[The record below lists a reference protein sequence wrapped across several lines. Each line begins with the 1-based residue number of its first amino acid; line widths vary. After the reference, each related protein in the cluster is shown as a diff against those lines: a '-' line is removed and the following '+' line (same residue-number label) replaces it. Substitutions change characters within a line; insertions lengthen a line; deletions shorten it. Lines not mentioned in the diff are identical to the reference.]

1 MKKIKNP
8 LLSPAFSITIVIIL
22 ILFIVWNQNPDLYT
36 DLKDSYATTTEL
48 IERTDTLRVYTFPNY
63 FTDEIISQFEDRFN
77 VEVEVGYYDSNEEM
91 VEHLQGGNIVDV
103 IVPTDYIVAFL
114 SNEGFLEPI
123 DRSKL
128 PNYEFLDGRFR
139 EMDYDYA
146 NQYSIPYFW
155 GSVGISYNR
164 NYVMGLPLSW
174 ETILDPN
181 QVGHFRN
188 RISILDDVRMTLGIS
203 LIALGYNPNTKNED
217 EIAEATQKLIDI
229 IPYLR
234 MINSENLEE
243 HFETDEIVIG
253 MYWSGSAAKAANDN
267 RNLRYVLPSEGSIF
281 FVDNLAIPVNSTAK
295 TIAFE
300 FINYLLDP
308 MVAAQLTNENFFAN
322 PVTHSR
328 RYIDR
333 LILKGPAY
341 KNPFLSPNIYVIED
355 LGEFTPIYQK
365 YWEMFKDSAA
375 VRMNED
381 DMRIQR
387 TENRILLF

>member
-1 MKKIKNP
+1 MKLIKN
-8 LLSPAFSITIVIIL
+8 LLQSPAFSVTVLIIL
-22 ILFIVWNQNPDLYT
+22 IIFVVWSRNPNLYT
-36 DLKDSYATTTEL
+36 DIRDSYTSNQILTD
-48 IERTDTLRVYTFPNY
+48 RTDTLRVYTFPNY

-77 VEVEVGYYDSNEEM
+77 IDVVIEYYDSNEEM
-91 VEHLQGGNIVDV
+91 VEYLRQGKIVDV

-114 SNEGFLEPI
+114 SREGFLEPI
-123 DRSKL
+123 DRTKL

-146 NQYSIPYFW
+146 NQFSIPYFW
-155 GSVGISYNR
+155 GSVGISYNQ

-174 ETILDPN
+174 ETILDPAK
-181 QVGHFRN
+181 VGHLRN
-188 RISILDDVRMTLGIS
+188 RISILDDVRMSMGIS
-203 LIALGYNPNTKNED
+203 LISLGYSPNTRNED
-217 EIAEATQKLIDI
+217 EIAEATQRLIDI

-234 MINSENLEE
+234 MINSENLEDDFKTE
-243 HFETDEIVIG
+243 DVVIG
-253 MYWSGSAAKAANDN
+253 MYWSGSSAKAVNDN
-267 RNLRYVLPSEGSIF
+267 RNLRYILPAEGSIF
-281 FVDNLAIPVNSTAK
+281 FVDNLAIPINSTAK

-308 MVAAQLTNENFFAN
+308 MVAAQLTNQNFFAN

-355 LGEFTPIYQK
+355 LEEATPIYQK
-365 YWEMFKDSAA
+365 YWDMFKDSAD
-375 VRMNED
+375 VKMNQDTRILRTD
-381 DMRIQR
+381 D
-387 TENRILLF
+387 RILLF

>member
-1 MKKIKNP
+1 MKLIKN
-8 LLSPAFSITIVIIL
+8 LLQSPAFSVTVLIIL
-22 ILFIVWNQNPDLYT
+22 IIFVVWSRNPNLYT
-36 DLKDSYATTTEL
+36 DIRDSYTSNQILTD
-48 IERTDTLRVYTFPNY
+48 RTDTLRVYTFPNY

-77 VEVEVGYYDSNEEM
+77 IDVVIEYYDSNEEM
-91 VEHLQGGNIVDV
+91 VEYLRQGKIVDV

-114 SNEGFLEPI
+114 SREGFLEPI
-123 DRSKL
+123 DRTKL

-146 NQYSIPYFW
+146 NQFSIPYFW
-155 GSVGISYNR
+155 GSVGISYNQ

-174 ETILDPN
+174 DTILDPAK
-181 QVGHFRN
+181 VGHLRN
-188 RISILDDVRMTLGIS
+188 RISILDDVRMSMGIS
-203 LIALGYNPNTKNED
+203 LISLGYSPNTRNED
-217 EIAEATQKLIDI
+217 EIAEATQRLIDI

-234 MINSENLEE
+234 MINSENLEDDFKTE
-243 HFETDEIVIG
+243 DVVIG
-253 MYWSGSAAKAANDN
+253 MYWSGSSAKAVNDN
-267 RNLRYVLPSEGSIF
+267 RNLRYILPAEGSIF
-281 FVDNLAIPVNSTAK
+281 FVDNLAIPINSTAK

-308 MVAAQLTNENFFAN
+308 MVAAQLTNQNFFAN

-355 LGEFTPIYQK
+355 LEEATPIYQK
-365 YWEMFKDSAA
+365 YWDMFKDSAD
-375 VRMNED
+375 VKMNQD
-381 DMRIQR
+381 TRILR
-387 TENRILLF
+387 TEDRILLF

>member
-1 MKKIKNP
+1 MKLIKN
-8 LLSPAFSITIVIIL
+8 LLQSPAFSVTVLIIL
-22 ILFIVWNQNPDLYT
+22 IIFVVWSRNPNLYT
-36 DLKDSYATTTEL
+36 DIRDSYTSNQILTD
-48 IERTDTLRVYTFPNY
+48 RTDTLRVYTFPNY

-77 VEVEVGYYDSNEEM
+77 IDVVIEYYDSNEEM
-91 VEHLQGGNIVDV
+91 VEYLRQGKIVDV

-114 SNEGFLEPI
+114 SREGFLEPI
-123 DRSKL
+123 DRTKL

-146 NQYSIPYFW
+146 NQFSIPYFW
-155 GSVGISYNR
+155 GSVGISYNQ

-174 ETILDPN
+174 DTILDPAK
-181 QVGHFRN
+181 VGHLRN
-188 RISILDDVRMTLGIS
+188 RISILDDVRMSMGIS
-203 LIALGYNPNTKNED
+203 LISLGYSPNTRNED
-217 EIAEATQKLIDI
+217 EIAEATQRLIDI

-234 MINSENLEE
+234 MINSENLEDDFKTE
-243 HFETDEIVIG
+243 DVVIG
-253 MYWSGSAAKAANDN
+253 MYWSGSSAKAVNDN
-267 RNLRYVLPSEGSIF
+267 RNLRYILPAEGSIF
-281 FVDNLAIPVNSTAK
+281 FVDNLAIPINSTAK

-308 MVAAQLTNENFFAN
+308 MVAAQLTNQNFFAN

-355 LGEFTPIYQK
+355 LEEATPIYQK
-365 YWEMFKDSAA
+365 YWDMFKDSAD
-375 VRMNED
+375 VKMNQDTRILRTD
-381 DMRIQR
+381 D
-387 TENRILLF
+387 RILLF

>member
-1 MKKIKNP
+1 MTNKLIS
-8 LLSPAFSITIVIIL
+8 SPQFSITVIIIMML
-22 ILFIVWNQNPDLYT
+22 LVVWYRNPDIFT
-36 DLKDSYATTTEL
+36 DIKETYTTTQEL
-48 IERTDTLRVYTFPNY
+48 MDRSDTLRVYSFPNY
-63 FTDEIISQFEDRFN
+63 FTEEIISQFEDRFN
-77 VEVEVGYYDSNEEM
+77 VEVVIDYYDSNEEM
-91 VEHLQGGNIVDV
+91 IAQMQQGKQADV

-114 SNEGFLEPI
+114 AREGYLEPI

-155 GSVGISYNR
+155 GSVGISYNQH
-164 NYVMGLPLSW
+164 YVMGLPLSW
-174 ETILDPN
+174 NTILDPSKI
-181 QVGHFRN
+181 GHLRN

-203 LIALGYNPNTKNED
+203 LISLGYSPNTKNED
-217 EIAEATQKLIDI
+217 EIALATQRLIDI

-234 MINSENLEE
+234 MIKSENLEE
-243 HFETDEIVIG
+243 DFKSDEVVIG
-253 MYWSGSAAKAANDN
+253 MYWSGSSAKAANDN
-267 RNLRYVLPSEGSIF
+267 RNLRFILPSEGSIF
-281 FVDNLAIPVNSTAK
+281 FVDNLAIPINSTGK

-308 MVAAQLTNENFFAN
+308 MVAAQLTNKNFFAN

-355 LGEFTPIYQK
+355 LGIATLLYLK
-365 YWEMFKDSAA
+365 YWDMFKDSAA
-375 VRMNED
+375 VNMKHEVRIMRTED
-381 DMRIQR
+381 RIQ
-387 TENRILLF
+387 LY